1 MLIGTYAHNVDAKG
15 RVFMPA
21 KLREELGEQFVV
33 TKGVGKCLF
42 VFSMEEWERFSAK
55 LKDLPISNSAAQS
68 FLRMLFANACEC
80 NPDKQGRV
88 LIPQRLRDYI
98 GIIKEAVVTGVMT
111 RAEIWS
117 KEGWDAYCETSDS
130 EYEQTLEKLSELGI

>member
-1 MLIGTYAHNVDAKG
+1 MLIGTYSHNVDAKG

-21 KLREELGEQFVV
+21 KLRDDLGESFIV

-42 VFSMEEWERFSAK
+42 VFSLEEWEKFSGK
-55 LKDLPISNSAAQS
+55 LKDLPISNTAAQS

-80 NPDKQGRV
+80 EPDKQGRI
-88 LIPQRLRDYI
+88 LLPQRLRDYI
-98 GIIKEAVVTGVMT
+98 GVIKEAVVTGVMT

-117 KEGWDAYCETSDS
+117 KEGWDAYCENSDN
-130 EYEQTLEKLSELGI
+130 EYEETLEKLSELGI